1 MKDMLLSKQK
11 QEKITWTREKKFNS
25 MNTFSSK
32 VIILYIYIY
41 IYKATCI
48 ILSNFIIF
56 KK

>member
-41 IYKATCI
+41 IYIYIKRHV
-48 ILSNFIIF
+48 
-56 KK
+56 